1 MKLWLSE
8 IMANLKRELGLF
20 DVINLVIGTIVGADI
35 YIAAAFGAGYLG
47 PSSIFAWLIAG
58 LMAIIIAL
66 CFAECSSL
74 LPRVGGPYAYAK
86 ESFGDFTGFMVGWSL
101 LIASWSAIAVF
112 PLAFVSYL
120 LFFYPAMPQWMQVLI
135 KIFFVLFL
143 TIINYY
149 GVKEAGKANDILTIL
164 KLAPILL
171 FTLFG
176 IVYFLFNP
184 GLFMANFTPLAPMGF
199 GGMGSALV
207 LIFWA
212 YVGFELVTVPAD
224 EIKDAK
230 KTIPRAII
238 MGMSIITLFYLVTNL
253 VILGSVPWV
262 QLSTSTAPLSL
273 AGSALLGGLGAILL
287 TFGALFSISGSDEA
301 GILSSARIPY
311 AMAGD
316 GLLPHV
322 FAKVHPEY
330 GTPYVAL
337 YVQSIVTLIAA
348 IFGNISQLIILSV
361 FTLLFCYLVTC
372 LAVFPLRKK
381 YTGGF
386 RLPWIVPVIG
396 IFISLYMMTQ
406 CNTNQIITGLFFM
419 ALGIPVFLKYAPGNE
434 VAYVRKDIELGRGIF
449 AHWLRAPDR
458 FLAHF
463 LRHIGG
469 LVRKIGTFRK

>member
-1 MKLWLSE
+1 MSY
-8 IMANLKRELGLF
+8 LKRELGLF

-58 LMAIIIAL
+58 LMAITIAL

-86 ESFGDFTGFMVGWSL
+86 EAFGDLTGFMVGWSL

-176 IVYFLFNP
+176 FVYFLFNP
-184 GLFMANFTPLAPMGF
+184 GLFLANFTPLAPLGF

-212 YVGFELVTVPAD
+212 YVGFELVTVPSD

-230 KTIPRAII
+230 KTIPKAII
-238 MGMSIITLFYLVTNL
+238 LGMGIITLFYLVTNL

-273 AGSALLGGLGAILL
+273 AGSVLLGGLGAILL

-311 AMAGD
+311 AMVTDFYPVYLPRFILNMALPMSHFTCRAWSP
-316 GLLPHV
+316 LLP
-322 FAKVHPEY
+322 
-330 GTPYVAL
+330 
-337 YVQSIVTLIAA
+337 
-348 IFGNISQLIILSV
+348 
-361 FTLLFCYLVTC
+361 
-372 LAVFPLRKK
+372 
-381 YTGGF
+381 
-386 RLPWIVPVIG
+386 
-396 IFISLYMMTQ
+396 
-406 CNTNQIITGLFFM
+406 
-419 ALGIPVFLKYAPGNE
+419 
-434 VAYVRKDIELGRGIF
+434 
-449 AHWLRAPDR
+449 R
-458 FLAHF
+458 FLVISASSSYYLF
-463 LRHIGG
+463 SPFSSA
-469 LVRKIGTFRK
+469 T